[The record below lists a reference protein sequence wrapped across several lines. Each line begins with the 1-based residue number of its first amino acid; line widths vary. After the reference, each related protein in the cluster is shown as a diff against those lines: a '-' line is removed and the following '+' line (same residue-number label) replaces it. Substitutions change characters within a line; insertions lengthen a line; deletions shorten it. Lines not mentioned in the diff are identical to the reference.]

1 MKNSTTNE
9 YIESENVN
17 WSLQTY
23 FNGKR
28 AKKKLKIEIKKSGTY
43 EIVFINSSL
52 INLKKSNLK
61 PFFLLSKVIQI
72 ENNLIEVLFKK
83 KK

>member
-83 KK
+83 K